1 MKQSRRSFI
10 RQSALASTAFGAF
23 TISGTKSSGKII
35 GANDRINVAVCG
47 IKGRGASHIGGHG
60 RQERNDLTLG
70 RSRLQPLR
78 WPQEVR
84 LE

>member
-47 IKGRGASHIGGHG
+47 IKDGELLISVGTDAR
-60 RQERNDLTLG
+60 RT
-70 RSRLQPLR
+70 
-78 WPQEVR
+78 
-84 LE
+84 